1 MATWKLSN
9 QHKKSAIE
17 RQYWHRDDKVIIREE
32 CFRWG
37 TWSCESDER
46 PDVDLKNS
54 DNEFEVSWG
63 DEYEWEMESMDD
75 GCWADTEAGRNC
87 TQQDLEEFNAAWE
100 EDFYDGVEALG
111 WTNDDTEFYLIGPLR
126 LENADTGEV
135 FEGEPDQ

>member
-1 MATWKLSN
+1 
-9 QHKKSAIE
+9 
-17 RQYWHRDDKVIIREE
+17 
-32 CFRWG
+32 
-37 TWSCESDER
+37 
-46 PDVDLKNS
+46 
-54 DNEFEVSWG
+54 
-63 DEYEWEMESMDD
+63 MDD

>member
-1 MATWKLSN
+1 MAVWKLSN

-17 RQYWHRDDKVIIREE
+17 RQYWRRDDKVIVREE

-37 TWSCESDER
+37 TWTCESDER
-46 PDVDLKNS
+46 PDIDLKNPE
-54 DNEFEVSWG
+54 EFEVSWG

-87 TQQDLEEFNAAWE
+87 TPEDLEEFNTAWE

-111 WTNDDTEFYLIGPLR
+111 WSLDDSEFIIIGPLR